1 MLKLLKSWKKI
12 MFEYQ
17 KIKFNARMN
26 YVVGSIKKPNVEIS
40 ENWKT

>member
-1 MLKLLKSWKKI
+1 MLKFLKSWKKI

-26 YVVGSIKKPNVEIS
+26 YVVDLQKPNVEIFL
-40 ENWKT
+40 KTGKT

>member
-1 MLKLLKSWKKI
+1 MLKFLKNWKNLMLKFPKKLEKI

-26 YVVGSIKKPNVEIS
+26 YVVDL
-40 ENWKT
+40 